1 MNMTNQTGSMD
12 VSDQSS
18 LFSQAS
24 ESSSPLIGFIDTSIV
39 LLKLDGSFYVC
50 DLNKMMA
57 EYISTSLAQFREKE
71 EVSGPLL
78 ISEPFKISKGKI
90 DNHFEDLKN
99 LGFELDR
106 LNSEVI
112 ALRTLPRFVPQ
123 ALSRDITNTLINFFD
138 QAKNREYSL
147 DQVNLFLEANYPK
160 VFSIPEHLI
169 VLIVERL
176 HQAKGSSL
184 VLLSEKNVKGLLK

>member
-1 MNMTNQTGSMD
+1 
-12 VSDQSS
+12 
-18 LFSQAS
+18 
-24 ESSSPLIGFIDTSIV
+24 
-39 LLKLDGSFYVC
+39 
-50 DLNKMMA
+50 
-57 EYISTSLAQFREKE
+57 
-71 EVSGPLL
+71 LL